1 VSEMESEESKQTP
14 VRRALVVGLRLPP
27 DVMDRAEYI
36 AALSGASL
44 KGMFRRWISH
54 ELQRDP
60 RWSSGV
66 IEWNEANARRAPACA
81 AVYRFRDAQ
90 YQVLYV
96 GFEPQNLQQ
105 RLLEHWRTQDVP
117 DARYVSYLPVTSVA
131 KGKEVQQ
138 RLIAHTKPLY
148 QVQEEGEAKAE
159 EDSGEE

>member
-1 VSEMESEESKQTP
+1 MESEESKQTP
-14 VRRALVVGLRLPP
+14 TRRALVVGLRLPP
-27 DVMDRAEYI
+27 DMMDRAEYI

-105 RLLEHWRTQDVP
+105 RLLEHWRTGDVP
-117 DARYVSYLPVTSVA
+117 DARYVSYLPVTSMA

-138 RLIAHTKPLY
+138 RLIARTKPLY
-148 QVQEEGEAKAE
+148 QVQEEGEGKAE

>member
-1 VSEMESEESKQTP
+1 MSEMESEESKQTP
-14 VRRALVVGLRLPP
+14 ARRALVVGLRLPP

-66 IEWNEANARRAPACA
+66 IEWNEANARRAPTCA

-105 RLLEHWRTQDVP
+105 KLLEHWRTQDVP
-117 DARYVSYLPVTSVA
+117 NARYVSYLPVTSVA

-138 RLIAHTKPLY
+138 RLIARTKPVY
-148 QVQEEGEAKAE
+148 QTQEDKE
-159 EDSGEE
+159 EESGEE

>member
-1 VSEMESEESKQTP
+1 MESDESKQTSA
-14 VRRALVVGLRLPP
+14 RRALVVGLRLPP

-66 IEWNEANARRAPACA
+66 IEWSEANARRAPTCA

-117 DARYVSYLPVTSVA
+117 DARYVSYLPVTSTA

-138 RLIAHTKPLY
+138 RLIARTKPLY
-148 QVQEEGEAKAE
+148 QTQEDKDDKEEGESE
-159 EDSGEE
+159 GE

>member
-1 VSEMESEESKQTP
+1 MESEGSKQTP

-27 DVMDRAEYI
+27 DMMDRAEYI

-44 KGMFRRWISH
+44 KGMFRRWINH

-66 IEWNEANARRAPACA
+66 IEWNEANARRAPTCA

-105 RLLEHWRTQDVP
+105 RLLEHWHQQDVP
-117 DARYVSYLPVTSVA
+117 DARYVSYLPVTSAA

-138 RLIAHTKPLY
+138 RLIARTKPVY
-148 QVQEEGEAKAE
+148 QASEQKSDEDEASDDE
-159 EDSGEE
+159 

>member
-1 VSEMESEESKQTP
+1 MESEENKP
-14 VRRALVVGLRLPP
+14 VSARRALVVGLRLPP

-66 IEWNEANARRAPACA
+66 IVWNEQAARQAPTCA

-96 GFEPQNLQQ
+96 GFEPQNLRQ
-105 RLLEHWRTQDVP
+105 RLQEHWQKRDVP
-117 DARYVSYLPVTSVA
+117 GACYVSYLPVTSTA

-138 RLIAHTKPLY
+138 RLIARTKPLY
-148 QVQEEGEAKAE
+148 QTPEQQSDDDEMLDNEGETA
-159 EDSGEE
+159 

>member
-1 VSEMESEESKQTP
+1 MESEESKQTP
-14 VRRALVVGLRLPP
+14 LRRALVVGLRLPP

-66 IEWNEANARRAPACA
+66 IEWNEANAKRAPACA

-96 GFEPQNLQQ
+96 GFEPRNLQQ
-105 RLLEHWRTQDVP
+105 RLLEHWRDQDVP
-117 DARYVSYLPVTSVA
+117 DARYVSYLPVTSTA

-138 RLIAHTKPLY
+138 RLIARTKPLY
-148 QVQEEGEAKAE
+148 QTQQEDRDDKE
-159 EDSGEE
+159 EEESEE

>member
-1 VSEMESEESKQTP
+1 MSDMESEESKQTP

-44 KGMFRRWISH
+44 KGMIRRWISH

-66 IEWNEANARRAPACA
+66 IEWSEANARRAPACP

-105 RLLEHWRTQDVP
+105 RLLEHLRMGDVP
-117 DARYVSYLPVTSVA
+117 DARYVSYLPVTSTA

-138 RLIAHTKPLY
+138 RLIARTKPLY
-148 QVQEEGEAKAE
+148 QVQEEGEGKAE

>member
-1 VSEMESEESKQTP
+1 MSEMESEESKQNPT
-14 VRRALVVGLRLPP
+14 RRALVVGLRLPP

-66 IEWNEANARRAPACA
+66 IEWSEASARRAPACA

-105 RLLEHWRTQDVP
+105 RLLKHWRTQDVP

-138 RLIAHTKPLY
+138 RLIARTKPVY
-148 QVQEEGEAKAE
+148 QAQEDKGEE
-159 EDSGEE
+159 SGEE

>member
-1 VSEMESEESKQTP
+1 MENEESKQTP

-27 DVMDRAEYI
+27 DIMDRAEYI

-44 KGMFRRWISH
+44 KGMFRRWINY

-66 IEWNEANARRAPACA
+66 IEWNEQSTRQAPACA

-96 GFEPQNLQQ
+96 GFEPQNLRN
-105 RLLEHWRTQDVP
+105 RLLEHWRQQDVP
-117 DARYVSYLPVTSVA
+117 DARYVSYLPVTSTA
-131 KGKEVQQ
+131 KGREVQQ
-138 RLIAHTKPLY
+138 RLIARTKPVY
-148 QVQEEGEAKAE
+148 QTQEQKSDDE
-159 EDSGEE
+159 ETSDDE

>member
-1 VSEMESEESKQTP
+1 MENEESKQTP

-27 DVMDRAEYI
+27 DIMDRAEYI

-44 KGMFRRWISH
+44 KGMFRRWINY

-66 IEWNEANARRAPACA
+66 IEWNEQSARQAPACA

-96 GFEPQNLQQ
+96 GFEPQNLRN
-105 RLLEHWRTQDVP
+105 RLLEHWRQQDVP
-117 DARYVSYLPVTSVA
+117 DARYVSYLPVTSTA
-131 KGKEVQQ
+131 KGREVQQ
-138 RLIAHTKPLY
+138 RLIARTKPVY
-148 QVQEEGEAKAE
+148 QTQEQKSDDE
-159 EDSGEE
+159 ETSDDE

>member
-1 VSEMESEESKQTP
+1 MESEESKQNP

-66 IEWNEANARRAPACA
+66 VEWNEANARRAPTCA

-105 RLLEHWRTQDVP
+105 RLLEHWRRQDVP
-117 DARYVSYLPVTSVA
+117 DARYVSYLPVSSVA
-131 KGKEVQQ
+131 KGREVQQ
-138 RLIAHTKPLY
+138 RLIARTKPLY
-148 QVQEEGEAKAE
+148 QAQEGREGKEEEEADDE
-159 EDSGEE
+159 

>member
-1 VSEMESEESKQTP
+1 MSSEMEGDESRQGP
-14 VRRALVVGLRLPP
+14 ARRALVVGLRLPP
-27 DVMDRAEYI
+27 DMMDRAEYI

-44 KGMFRRWISH
+44 KGMFRRWINH

-66 IEWNEANARRAPACA
+66 IEWNEANARRAPTCA
-81 AVYRFRDAQ
+81 AVYRFRDGQ

-105 RLLEHWRTQDVP
+105 RLLEHWREQDVP
-117 DARYVSYLPVTSVA
+117 DARYVSYLPVTSSA

-138 RLIAHTKPLY
+138 RLIARTKPVY
-148 QVQEEGEAKAE
+148 QTQEDKEDE
-159 EDSGEE
+159 ED

>member
-1 VSEMESEESKQTP
+1 MSDMESEESKQTP

-54 ELQRDP
+54 EIQRDP

-66 IEWNEANARRAPACA
+66 IEWNEANARRAPVCA

-105 RLLEHWRTQDVP
+105 RLLEHWRNQDVP
-117 DARYVSYLPVTSVA
+117 DARYVSYLPVTSTA

-138 RLIAHTKPLY
+138 RLIARTKPLY
-148 QVQEEGEAKAE
+148 QTQEDKEDKAE
-159 EDSGEE
+159 EESEEE